1 MGLSEHDHKKGPAK
15 SHRAGSFRGLRR
27 FLASNSK
34 QSWTDSATPASTSSG
49 QTREESHEVDSIR
62 IAPSNDLNTDHEKSH
77 TAKSLWDCAYEFLE
91 KENPSLVEKYEYLL
105 SEEAKTSTYQ
115 QHFMQRRG
123 NIDHLTDS
131 APDNVTPPST
141 TPPANRSSRRAQL
154 DAIIQEGLRRVENMK
169 TKYTIAGHEFVLGD
183 QIAQS
188 ADLVLWAKG
197 LIGEAVKSSSEA
209 SIAWAGVCIILPLLT
224 NPRVADEANRD
235 GFTYVTTR
243 MRYYTA
249 LEPLLLRL
257 SGNAGVTRAL
267 MEEANGQIVVLYR
280 HVLEFQIRSVLRFY
294 QSSIKGYVKDVF
306 SPNDWKQLRIN
317 IENLDRT
324 VNENFTQMNEFL
336 SRQELESLNDKSENA
351 LEIMERLLRVLLEQP
366 RSPEQYLQLFR
377 LTSSS
382 KDATYEWY
390 KDRVEDRV
398 KGTCE
403 WFLHHKNFQTWLKQG
418 SGPLMVS
425 ADPGCGKSVLAKYL
439 IDHELP
445 RSSSATICYFFFK
458 DQDQNTV
465 RQALCALL
473 HQLLS
478 KQPRLIKYAA
488 EQFKEN
494 GPGLI
499 NSTHSLWTILENAVQ
514 DPQAGS
520 IILVLDALDE
530 CAELELE
537 YLLMRLESQFCSAK
551 SISGKLKYLLTS
563 RPYEQIVSK
572 FQTLLDIF
580 PYVRI
585 PGEEESET
593 ISQEVNYVIDHRV
606 EQLAKEKNLSNHVK
620 DHLTKELLRVPHRT
634 YLWVYLTFEHLHKEH
649 FKKTVKGVDSTI
661 ATLPKSVYQA
671 YEQILSKSKED
682 PMVRVALSIVLAAT
696 RPLTLLEMNIAVN
709 IDDTARSIYDL
720 DLEEEDDFKSRL
732 RSWCGLFISTHHGKI
747 YFLHQ
752 TAREFLLADL
762 SSAATIPSELH
773 WRHCITID
781 QAHTVLAELCVR
793 YLDFF
798 NSDDK
803 VLTGINEE
811 EDHGID
817 RAAFLDYSAESW
829 SLHFRE
835 ASINDG
841 AAIIPATLRI
851 CDPGSKSYKA
861 WLELYWLT
869 TKWTSTKFTALLLCS
884 HLGHEVTVKQ
894 LLETEADLEFGDK
907 RFGLTPLSWAAI
919 YGHEAVVK
927 QLLDKEANLE
937 SKDRTGLTPLSWAA
951 ARGHKAVV
959 KQLLDKGANLDSKD
973 KDGRTPLSW
982 AALGGHEA
990 VVQQLL
996 DKGPNLEL
1004 NDSYGRTPLLWAALG
1019 GHKAVVKLLLEK
1031 GSNPESKDEDGR
1043 TPLSWAVEEGHE
1055 AVIKLLREKEAS
1067 LDLKVNFV

>member
-1 MGLSEHDHKKGPAK
+1 
-15 SHRAGSFRGLRR
+15 
-27 FLASNSK
+27 
-34 QSWTDSATPASTSSG
+34 
-49 QTREESHEVDSIR
+49 
-62 IAPSNDLNTDHEKSH
+62 
-77 TAKSLWDCAYEFLE
+77 
-91 KENPSLVEKYEYLL
+91 
-105 SEEAKTSTYQ
+105 
-115 QHFMQRRG
+115 
-123 NIDHLTDS
+123 
-131 APDNVTPPST
+131 
-141 TPPANRSSRRAQL
+141 
-154 DAIIQEGLRRVENMK
+154 MK

-183 QIAQS
+183 QIAQA

-197 LIGEAVKSSSEA
+197 LIGEAVRSSSEA

-257 SGNAGVTRAL
+257 SGNAGVTSAL

-280 HVLEFQIRSVLRFY
+280 HILEFQIRSVLRFY
-294 QSSIKGYVKDVF
+294 QSCIKGYVKDVF

-317 IENLDRT
+317 IEKMDRT
-324 VNENFTQMNEFL
+324 VNENLTQMNELL
-336 SRQELESLNDKSENA
+336 SRQELESLNYKSQKA
-351 LEIMERLLRVLLEQP
+351 LEIMDRLLHVLLEQLK
-366 RSPEQYLQLFR
+366 SQEQYLQMFR

-403 WFLHHKNFQTWLKQG
+403 WFLHHPNFQTWLKQD

-478 KQPRLIKYAA
+478 QQPQLIKYVA
-488 EQFKEN
+488 EQFKQN
-494 GPGLI
+494 GSGLI

-530 CAELELE
+530 CAESELE
-537 YLLMRLESQFCSAK
+537 YLMMRLESQFCSNK

-563 RPYEQIVSK
+563 RPYEHIVSK
-572 FQTLLDIF
+572 FQRLLDIF

-585 PGEEESET
+585 PGEEESEI
-593 ISQEVNYVIDHRV
+593 ISQEVNYVINHRV
-606 EQLAKEKNLSNHVK
+606 EQLAKEKNLSNYVK
-620 DHLTKELLRVPHRT
+620 DHLAKELLRVPHRT
-634 YLWVYLTFEHLHKEH
+634 YLWVYLAFEHLHKEH
-649 FKKTVKGVDSTI
+649 FKKTIKGVDSTI

-732 RSWCGLFISTHHGKI
+732 RSWCGLFISVHHGKI

-752 TAREFLLADL
+752 TAREFLLPDP
-762 SSAATIPSELH
+762 SSPATIPSEVH
-773 WRHCITID
+773 WRHSITMN
-781 QAHTVLAELCVR
+781 QAHTVFAELCVR

-803 VLTGINEE
+803 ILTGINEE
-811 EDHGID
+811 GGHGID
-817 RAAFLDYSAESW
+817 REAFLDYSAKSW

-835 ASINDG
+835 AYIDYG
-841 AAIIPATLRI
+841 AAIIPSTLRI
-851 CDPGSKSYKA
+851 CDPESKSYKA
-861 WLELYWLT
+861 WISLYWLT
-869 TKWTSTKFTALLLCS
+869 PGRKGFKFNPLLLCS
-884 HLGHEVTVKQ
+884 HFGHEVTVKH
-894 LLETEADLEFGDK
+894 LLEKEVDLEFEDE
-907 RFGLTPLSWAAI
+907 RFGGTPLSWAAM
-919 YGHEAVVK
+919 
-927 QLLDKEANLE
+927 
-937 SKDRTGLTPLSWAA
+937 
-951 ARGHKAVV
+951 
-959 KQLLDKGANLDSKD
+959 
-973 KDGRTPLSW
+973 
-982 AALGGHEA
+982 GGHEV
-990 VVQQLL
+990 VVQ
-996 DKGPNLEL
+996 
-1004 NDSYGRTPLLWAALG
+1004 
-1019 GHKAVVKLLLEK
+1019 
-1031 GSNPESKDEDGR
+1031 
-1043 TPLSWAVEEGHE
+1043 
-1055 AVIKLLREKEAS
+1055 
-1067 LDLKVNFV
+1067 